1 MSDQFNN
8 QNQGGDNGTQGT
20 YGQQGAPDQQYAPG
34 QYGQQPQPTPYGNPQ
49 GPYPSAD
56 QQQWAQG
63 QPAYGAPYAYAAP
76 PEARSNVLGIV
87 GLGIVLVSIVAL
99 VMGAFSFGQGFGQ
112 YILDV
117 AASGAIVDEQ
127 ALMDDPMTQLYV
139 ESAAGTIIVIVL
151 ACLAGFAGWIVSIV
165 ATVQRRGRPFGIGG
179 IVLGVLSLGFGY
191 AALMAALAP
200 VLAQMSI

>member
-8 QNQGGDNGTQGT
+8 QNQGGDNGTQGPNS
-20 YGQQGAPDQQYAPG
+20 QQGAPDQQYAPG
-34 QYGQQPQPTPYGNPQ
+34 QYGQQSQPTPYGNTQ
-49 GPYPSAD
+49 GPYPSSD

-63 QPAYGAPYAYAAP
+63 QPAYGAPYADAP
-76 PEARSNVLGIV
+76 PPMTRSNVMGIV
-87 GLGIVLVSIVAL
+87 GLGIVVVSIIAL
-99 VMGAFSFGQGFGQ
+99 VMGAFSFGQGLGQ

-117 AASGAIVDEQ
+117 AASGAVIDEQ
-127 ALMDDPMTQLYV
+127 ALMDDPMTQAYV
-139 ESAAGTIIVIVL
+139 ESAAGTISLIVL
-151 ACLAGFAGWIVSIV
+151 ACVAGFAGWIVSII
-165 ATVQRRGRPFGIGG
+165 ATVQRRGRPFGIAG

>member
-8 QNQGGDNGTQGT
+8 QNPGGDNASQTP
-20 YGQQGAPDQQYAPG
+20 YGQQGAPDQQYTQG
-34 QYGQQPQPTPYGNPQ
+34 QYGQPSQPSPYGAPQ
-49 GPYPSAD
+49 GPYPPSD

-63 QPAYGAPYAYAAP
+63 QPAYGAPYAYAP
-76 PEARSNVLGIV
+76 PPTTRSNVMGIV
-87 GLGIVLVSIVAL
+87 GLGIVVVSIIAL
-99 VMGAFSFGQGFGQ
+99 VMGAFSFGQGLGQ
-112 YILDV
+112 YVLDV

-127 ALMDDPMTQLYV
+127 ALMDDPMTQLYA
-139 ESAAGTIIVIVL
+139 ESAAGTIILIVL
-151 ACLAGFAGWIVSIV
+151 ACIAGFAGWIVSII

-200 VLAQMSI
+200 VLAQISI